1 MNAFRLALIPTMI
14 AATFGTARAAVEDT
28 RFYVAP
34 MFSYALEDDD
44 RHADDGMGGTLAIG
58 AMLTETIS
66 LELRGYYLNY
76 GETDTVACGAFNA
89 NTCKLSDSKK
99 NNYFGGAGVNFYLAP
114 SGSGPYLHADV
125 TAGTNTAFNAGLG
138 WDLAFSPGGWG
149 LRAEALY
156 HVQKSEDAGNGTHDF
171 NEPLFNI
178 GLRIPFGSAPP
189 APPPPPEPVQIVP
202 PPPPPPPQCSDGI
215 DNDGDGQID
224 YPSDKG
230 CTDANDND
238 EYNPICKAPEAGQPM
253 TLEGCA
259 AGDTIVLQG
268 VTFEFDKA
276 RLTPNAKVILDGV
289 ASALEGRPD
298 IKVEIGGHTDAKG
311 SDAYNLKLSD
321 RRAASVVQYLVGKGI
336 APARMTS
343 HGYGEAIPVADNA
356 TDEGRELNRR
366 VELKVTESS
375 GSVMVAPTVRTA
387 ENAAPLPAE
396 SVVAPVAAAEPD
408 AAVAAASTVTIKDFA
423 YSPETLT
430 VAVGTTVTW
439 INDDGSNH
447 FVAFP
452 DEKSGRLKMGALYT
466 RTFDSPGVYEYVCT
480 LHPTMKGK
488 IVVQ

>member
-189 APPPPPEPVQIVP
+189 APPPPPEPVQIVRRHRRRRR
-202 PPPPPPPQCSDGI
+202 
-215 DNDGDGQID
+215 N
-224 YPSDKG
+224 
-230 CTDANDND
+230 
-238 EYNPICKAPEAGQPM
+238 
-253 TLEGCA
+253 A
-259 AGDTIVLQG
+259 AT
-268 VTFEFDKA
+268 
-276 RLTPNAKVILDGV
+276 
-289 ASALEGRPD
+289 AS
-298 IKVEIGGHTDAKG
+298 T
-311 SDAYNLKLSD
+311 
-321 RRAASVVQYLVGKGI
+321 
-336 APARMTS
+336 TT
-343 HGYGEAIPVADNA
+343 A
-356 TDEGRELNRR
+356 TDRSTIRPTR
-366 VELKVTESS
+366 
-375 GSVMVAPTVRTA
+375 VAPTPTTTTNTTRSA
-387 ENAAPLPAE
+387 RRPK
-396 SVVAPVAAAEPD
+396 PV
-408 AAVAAASTVTIKDFA
+408 S
-423 YSPETLT
+423 
-430 VAVGTTVTW
+430 
-439 INDDGSNH
+439 
-447 FVAFP
+447 
-452 DEKSGRLKMGALYT
+452 R
-466 RTFDSPGVYEYVCT
+466 
-480 LHPTMKGK
+480 
-488 IVVQ
+488 

>member
-1 MNAFRLALIPTMI
+1 
-14 AATFGTARAAVEDT
+14 
-28 RFYVAP
+28 
-34 MFSYALEDDD
+34 
-44 RHADDGMGGTLAIG
+44 
-58 AMLTETIS
+58 
-66 LELRGYYLNY
+66 
-76 GETDTVACGAFNA
+76 
-89 NTCKLSDSKK
+89 
-99 NNYFGGAGVNFYLAP
+99 
-114 SGSGPYLHADV
+114 
-125 TAGTNTAFNAGLG
+125 
-138 WDLAFSPGGWG
+138 
-149 LRAEALY
+149 
-156 HVQKSEDAGNGTHDF
+156 
-171 NEPLFNI
+171 
-178 GLRIPFGSAPP
+178 
-189 APPPPPEPVQIVP
+189 
-202 PPPPPPPQCSDGI
+202 
-215 DNDGDGQID
+215 
-224 YPSDKG
+224 
-230 CTDANDND
+230 
-238 EYNPICKAPEAGQPM
+238 M

-387 ENAAPLPAE
+387 ENAAPLPAQ
-396 SVVAPVAAAEPD
+396 SVVASVATAEPD
-408 AAVAAASTVTIKDFA
+408 AAVAAGSTVTIKDFA

-480 LHPTMKGK
+480 LHPTMQGK